1 VVRQKWVGG
10 WVRTL
15 IEAEKHWGGGWD
27 RGLSEEKP
35 GRGITF
41 EM

>member
-1 VVRQKWVGG
+1 MGRGG
-10 WVRTL
+10 IRGMYRRNTCMGNGEERECRL
-15 IEAEKHWGGGWD
+15 TD
-27 RGLSEEKP
+27 RKP

>member
-1 VVRQKWVGG
+1 VVKWEWEGS
-10 WVRTL
+10 WRNTL
-15 IEAEKHWGGGWD
+15 IEAGWREWG
-27 RGLSEEKP
+27 REFSEGKP

>member
-1 VVRQKWVGG
+1 MDG
-10 WVRTL
+10 WGSTL
-15 IEAEKHWGGGWD
+15 IDAGRRGWN
-27 RGLSEEKP
+27 REFSEGKP

>member
-1 VVRQKWVGG
+1 LVSR
-10 WVRTL
+10 
-15 IEAEKHWGGGWD
+15 E
-27 RGLSEEKP
+27 RGEGRGERGEGREFSEGKP